1 MHSDHDIFLKAVE
14 DHRKILLTFS
24 TDPHGGNKVRL
35 VGPIYYGLSRLA
47 EDSLKRYH
55 FWDLQRNQTDNLL
68 NLLPYQIVS
77 MKLTEEDF
85 NLADSI
91 TYRDV
96 SGKTKSDS
104 REQKPELAKDEKTI

>member
-35 VGPIYYGLSRLA
+35 VGPMYYGLSRLA
-47 EDSLKRYH
+47 QDSLKRYH
-55 FWDLQRNQTDNLL
+55 FWDLQRNQTNNLF
-68 NLLPYQIVS
+68 NLLPYQIVT

-85 NLADSI
+85 NLADFI
-91 TYRDV
+91 TSQAV
-96 SGKTKSDS
+96 SKETNSDS
-104 REQKPELAKDEKTI
+104 TKREAKPKRDEKTI